1 LSGER
6 EAASRHSANIEFLRT
21 EKVLAQLSA
30 ESRVLSAEHKVQSAK
45 KVLVQQSTESPEQG
59 TEYEAPRAKSRA

>member
-45 KVLVQQSTESPEQG
+45 KVLVQQSTESREQG
-59 TEYEAPRAKSRA
+59 AESRA

>member
-1 LSGER
+1 VGER

-30 ESRVLSAEHKVQSAK
+30 ESRVLSAEHKVQRVK
-45 KVLVQQSTESPEQG
+45 KVLVQQRVKSKVL
-59 TEYEAPRAKSRA
+59 RARY